1 MELKHCKNCCMDG
14 TAKELVLDEE
24 GVCNFCHIA
33 QKELKMAEENK
44 PNLPKII
51 EQIKDSRCRC
61 DD

>member
-1 MELKHCKNCCMDG
+1 MDG